1 MNTANYTYTGN
12 SIKPAVTSDL
22 VLNKDYTVAYKNNI
36 NVGTATVSISGKGNY
51 SGTVTK
57 SFKIVAKSLNST
69 EFSLSGTSYI
79 FTSKAIT
86 PSVKSSL
93 KLNTDYTVNY
103 KNNVNVGTATPTDI
117 NKVEA
122 LIQSEQAVKQR
133 IAKFKQKNDDKK
145 DNKKWLNK

>member
-36 NVGTATVSISGKGNY
+36 NVGTAIVSISGKGNY

-145 DNKKWLNK
+145 DNKK

>member
-145 DNKKWLNK
+145 DNKK